1 MVPKVL
7 LEKQLTDVAEGIQA
21 ANTGTVTLD
30 QSRVG
35 RLSRIDVMCII
46 RRMRAIVWRWSRGSR
61 RSK

>member
-46 RRMRAIVWRWSRGSR
+46 RRTRAIVWRWSRGSR